1 VFVRVQRLLLRLW
14 RRVPRPLRRWIV
26 RLIAPSFTVGATCL
40 IERDD
45 GSVLLVRVVYRDR
58 WGLPGGLVNRREE
71 IEDCAR
77 REVREETGLAVD
89 LVGEPAVVVDARP
102 QRIDVVYRARPAGG
116 ADPDAVEP
124 RSPEVSEVRW
134 FAADA
139 LPELQPEAV
148 GALVALARSDVPR
161 GWGPLPVTPIGTP
174 NVTGATAST
183 QRRPP
188 VSFSG

>member
-1 VFVRVQRLLLRLW
+1 VFVRVQTLLLRLW
-14 RRVPRPLRRWIV
+14 RRIPRPVRRWIV
-26 RLIAPSFTVGATCL
+26 RVIAPSFTVGATCL
-40 IERDD
+40 IDRDD
-45 GSVLLVRVVYRDR
+45 GSVLLVRVVYRDG

-71 IEDCAR
+71 IDDCAR

-102 QRIDVVYRARPAGG
+102 QRIDVVYRARPADG

-134 FAADA
+134 FAANA

-148 GALVALARSDVPR
+148 SALVALARSDVPR
-161 GWGPLPVTPIGTP
+161 GSGPLPVTPIGTA

-183 QRRPP
+183 RRRPP
-188 VSFSG
+188 LRFSG

>member
-14 RRVPRPLRRWIV
+14 RRVPRPVRRWIV
-26 RLIAPSFTVGATCL
+26 RLIAPSFTVGANCL

-45 GSVLLVRVVYRDR
+45 GSVLLVRVVYRDG
-58 WGLPGGLVNRREE
+58 WGLPGGLINRREE
-71 IEDCAR
+71 IDDCAR

-89 LVGEPAVVVDARP
+89 LVGEPALVVDARP
-102 QRIDVVYRARPAGG
+102 QRIDVVYRARPA
-116 ADPDAVEP
+116 
-124 RSPEVSEVRW
+124 EVSSVRW

-148 GALVALARSDVPR
+148 SALVALARSDVPR

-174 NVTGATAST
+174 NVTGATGSGMR
-183 QRRPP
+183 RRPAP
-188 VSFSG
+188 FSG

>member
-14 RRVPRPLRRWIV
+14 RRVPRPVRRWIV
-26 RLIAPSFTVGATCL
+26 RLIAPSFTVGANCL

-45 GSVLLVRVVYRDR
+45 GSVLLVRVVYRDG
-58 WGLPGGLVNRREE
+58 WGLPGGLINRREE
-71 IEDCAR
+71 VDDCAR
-77 REVREETGLAVD
+77 REVREETGLDVD
-89 LVGEPAVVVDARP
+89 LVGEPALVVDARP
-102 QRIDVVYRARPAGG
+102 QRIDVVYRARPADG

-124 RSPEVSEVRW
+124 RSPEVSAARW

-174 NVTGATAST
+174 NATGATASGT
-183 QRRPP
+183 RRRPAR
-188 VSFSG
+188 FSG